1 MSVRVVTALFALA
14 LALLLSP
21 GDGAIA
27 RAQTAEPSGTSL
39 SAHTNGEP
47 TTGPH
52 AASNLPRAGGPDIGQ
67 PTDLRP
73 TYGAQLRQRSRL
85 TPISASRDGITL
97 TGLVIDETLTRHGR
111 EFYTA
116 FHQSWRSPTKQG
128 IYTIVIR
135 EQPAPGRGT
144 QVSVWVNDTALYRA
158 RLIPGGDV
166 LGDHPVRAVHRT
178 SQYVASGRAALRIF

>member
-1 MSVRVVTALFALA
+1 
-14 LALLLSP
+14 
-21 GDGAIA
+21 
-27 RAQTAEPSGTSL
+27 
-39 SAHTNGEP
+39 
-47 TTGPH
+47 
-52 AASNLPRAGGPDIGQ
+52 
-67 PTDLRP
+67 
-73 TYGAQLRQRSRL
+73 
-85 TPISASRDGITL
+85 
-97 TGLVIDETLTRHGR
+97 VIDETLTRHGR